1 MFCLVKWAQTE
12 RGPGCWKCGR
22 QYTLWFAYC
31 VGLYSCKVVLG
42 DCAFKP
48 YYFELISNSL
58 RSVQANIFDCST
70 FLVSFLFYCNCQSG
84 NFTVHVC
91 CQSFTF
97 HFKSA
102 FLPQQLSIRKLH
114 SSCLLPVFYLSFRV
128 SFFPQQLSIRKLHS
142 SCLLP
147 VFYLLLHYWLG
158 LSETVGYHYG
168 MHDDVKG
175 ETEVNLERVHD

>member
-1 MFCLVKWAQTE
+1 MFSPDGTLISASAAPHCGITNYNKHWQTQCFLTKLVTVISTLLPLQIPEDVLFSQVGTD
-12 RGPGCWKCGR
+12 WKRSRLLEVRR

-97 HFKSA
+97 HFESA
-102 FLPQQLSIRKLH
+102 FFHSNCQLGNFTVPVCCQSFTFYFTTDLGWVKL
-114 SSCLLPVFYLSFRV
+114 
-128 SFFPQQLSIRKLHS
+128 
-142 SCLLP
+142 
-147 VFYLLLHYWLG
+147 
-158 LSETVGYHYG
+158 
-168 MHDDVKG
+168 
-175 ETEVNLERVHD
+175 